1 MGLSIQNFA
10 SSHQEPQWLTVKRQV
25 AYDLSNELPLPA
37 TLRKVNFTAPE
48 LTSHPLDLTNYAN
61 EAQQDCGIIM
71 MDLLAAALKFPELVQ
86 ENLMEKA
93 IPWRDNAVNARHLAF
108 LQSGGFVFIPDNVHL
123 NTPINISSLID
134 NSQQEKHLLI
144 IVGAGAQIQLTFQ
157 DQATTLDNTRLM
169 TEILLGNHAQVDFY
183 DAIWPHSKQ
192 THQVFNAYLAQN
204 AQLHT
209 YTGLFNHGNAH
220 YNSNID
226 LDGEGSQAQIRL
238 VSLSTQRQQQT
249 IKTRIIN
256 HSPHT
261 HGFISQRGI
270 VADESQTTC
279 DTTGQIMKPASD
291 SYSNQINR
299 LLTLNA
305 TSQGKVD
312 PILLIDNHD
321 VVAGHAASV
330 GKVNEEQLYYLQTRG
345 IPLNQA
351 RLLLTRSFL
360 IPLIQEF
367 PDQQVQN
374 KLLKILEER
383 INESK

>member
-1 MGLSIQNFA
+1 MGLSIQDFA
-10 SSHQEPQWLTVKRQV
+10 ASHQEPQWLTVKRQV
-25 AYDLSNELPLPA
+25 ACDLSHQLPLSPA
-37 TLRKVNFTAPE
+37 LRKVYFVPPE
-48 LTSHPLDLTNYAN
+48 LTSHSLNLTNYATK
-61 EAQQDCGIIM
+61 QQQASGIIL
-71 MDLLAAALKFPELVQ
+71 MDLLSAARQFPELVQ

-93 IPWRDNAVNARHLAF
+93 ISWRDNAVNARHLAY
-108 LQSGGFVFIPDNVHL
+108 LQSGGFVFIPDNVHFDA
-123 NTPINISSLID
+123 PIDLSFLID
-134 NSQQEKHLLI
+134 GGQQENHLLI
-144 IVGAGAQIQLTFQ
+144 IAGAGAQVQFTFQ
-157 DQATTLDNTRLM
+157 DHTHTTAKNRLM
-169 TEILLGNHAQVDFY
+169 TEILLGDHAQVDFY
-183 DAIWPHSKQ
+183 DATLPNSKQ
-192 THQVFNAYLAQN
+192 HHRVLNAYLAQN
-204 AQLHT
+204 AQLNT
-209 YTGLFNHGNAH
+209 YTGLFNHGNAR
-220 YNSNID
+220 YFSNIN

-238 VSLSTQRQQQT
+238 VSLSTQQQKQE

-261 HGFISQRGI
+261 DGFISQRGI
-270 VADESQTTC
+270 VADSSQTTC

-299 LLTLNA
+299 LLTLNPK
-305 TSQGKVD
+305 SQGKVD

-330 GKVNEEQLYYLQTRG
+330 GKVNADQLYYLQTRG
-345 IPLNQA
+345 IPLNKA

-360 IPLIQEF
+360 TPLIQEF